1 MPVSPYTR
9 PYSDTGQQGLIDSLT
24 AETIFLGGWDIV
36 YLPRKDAVQ
45 EDQIFGQAQQLKYD
59 TSFNVAV
66 LIENTDGFEGE
77 GEFYSKFGLEIKDR
91 MRLTMSR
98 MTWES
103 IEVQDTYES
112 AYQPDQIQYDGLKME
127 FNSFAST
134 NDRIVM
140 EPGSDGI
147 SHSLVMETGSQS
159 TLRTRPFEGDLVYF
173 PFNKKVFQ
181 ITFVEHE
188 APFYPGGIIPQY
200 QMVCDLLEY
209 SNEIFNTGI
218 PEIDAIED
226 NHAQGRVECYVSTQE
241 GYGTFSRGE
250 IIYKTSDFGIDDHTT
265 SSPSARV
272 LSHDEN
278 SGKLVVV
285 PRNGGFS
292 ANDVV
297 VGGTETIANMRLE
310 DSMDRLVTE
319 VEGDNLLIDVQL
331 TAQSPLKLEAEEGKI
346 LTEDGLD
353 NFTITITT
361 TGSFRR
367 LTFIPGGSFM
377 GEDAT
382 LSALRPLEE
391 LDTPADVLA
400 QNEEFEDVASI
411 GEDEQVTDV
420 ETGEVSTREESF
432 IDFSE
437 IDPFSDG
444 NF

>member
-45 EDQIFGQAQQLKYD
+45 EDQIFGQAQQLKYNE
-59 TSFNVAV
+59 SFNVAV

-98 MTWES
+98 KTWEE
-103 IEVQDTYES
+103 IEYQDTYES
-112 AYQPDQIQYDGLKME
+112 AYQMDQINYDGLKME

-159 TLRTRPFEGDLVYF
+159 SLRTRPFEGDLVYF

-218 PEIDAIED
+218 PEIDSIED
-226 NHAQGRVECYVSTQE
+226 AHAQGRVECYVSTQE

-250 IIYKTSDFGIDDHTT
+250 IIYKTSDFGLDDHTT

-285 PRNGGFS
+285 PRNGGFT
-292 ANDVV
+292 ANDIV
-297 VGGTETIANMRLE
+297 VGGTETIAGMRLE
-310 DSMDRLVTE
+310 DSMDTVVTE
-319 VEGDNLLIDVQL
+319 DTGDKLLIDVQL
-331 TAQSPLKLEAEEGKI
+331 EAASPLKLEAEDGKI
-346 LTEDGLD
+346 LTEDGVD
-353 NFTITITT
+353 NFSITIIT

-367 LTFIPGGSFM
+367 VTFIPAGSFM
-377 GEDAT
+377 GDDSVLGT
-382 LSALRPLEE
+382 LMPTEE

-400 QNEEFEDVASI
+400 QNEEFEEVASD
-411 GEDEQVTDV
+411 GETFEVDGVQVSED
-420 ETGEVSTREESF
+420 SF

-437 IDPFSDG
+437 VDPFSDG
-444 NF
+444 DF

>member
-134 NDRIVM
+134 NDRIVT

-159 TLRTRPFEGDLVYF
+159 TLRSRPFEGDLVYF

-250 IIYKTSDFGIDDHTT
+250 IIYKTSDFSIDDHTT

-272 LSHDEN
+272 LSHDED

-292 ANDVV
+292 ANDIV
-297 VGGTETIANMRLE
+297 VGGTEPTNT
-310 DSMDRLVTE
+310 S
-319 VEGDNLLIDVQL
+319 
-331 TAQSPLKLEAEEGKI
+331 QSPLILEAEEGKI

-353 NFTITITT
+353 NFTITVTT

-411 GEDEQVTDV
+411 GEDEQVTDI

>member
-45 EDQIFGQAQQLKYD
+45 EDQIFGQAQQLKYNS
-59 TSFNVAV
+59 SFNVAV

-112 AYQPDQIQYDGLKME
+112 AYQMDQINYDGLKME

-159 TLRTRPFEGDLVYF
+159 SLRTRPFEGDLVYF

-218 PEIDAIED
+218 PEIDSIED
-226 NHAQGRVECYVSTQE
+226 AHAQGRVECYVSTQE

-250 IIYKTSDFGIDDHTT
+250 IIYKTSDFGLDDHTT

-285 PRNGGFS
+285 PRNGGFT
-292 ANDVV
+292 ANDIV
-297 VGGTETIANMRLE
+297 VGGTETIAGMRLE
-310 DSMDRLVTE
+310 DSMDTVVTE
-319 VEGDNLLIDVQL
+319 DTGDKLLIDVQHE
-331 TAQSPLKLEAEEGKI
+331 AASPLKLEAEDGKI
-346 LTEDGLD
+346 LTEDGVD
-353 NFTITITT
+353 NFSITIIT

-367 LTFIPGGSFM
+367 LTFIPAGSFM
-377 GEDAT
+377 GDDSVLGT
-382 LSALRPLEE
+382 LMPTEE

-400 QNEEFEDVASI
+400 QNEEFEEVASD
-411 GEDEQVTDV
+411 GETFEVDGVQVSED
-420 ETGEVSTREESF
+420 SF

-437 IDPFSDG
+437 VDPFRDG
-444 NF
+444 DF

>member
-24 AETIFLGGWDIV
+24 AETIFLGGWDVI

-45 EDQIFGQAQQLKYD
+45 EDQIFGQSQQLKYD

-98 MTWES
+98 KTWES
-103 IEVQDTYES
+103 IEVQDTYGS
-112 AYQPDQIQYDGLKME
+112 AYQPDQINYDGLTME

-134 NDRIVM
+134 SDRIVM
-140 EPGSDGI
+140 EPDSEGV
-147 SHSLVMETGSQS
+147 SHALVMETGSQS

-173 PFNKKVFQ
+173 PFNKKLFS

-188 APFYPGGIIPQY
+188 MPFYPGGIIPQY

-218 PEIDAIED
+218 AEIDSIED
-226 NHAQGRVECYVSTQE
+226 NHAQGRVECYVSTTE
-241 GYGTFSRGE
+241 GYGTFTRGE
-250 IIYKTSDFGIDDHTT
+250 LIYKTSSIGIDDHNS

-272 LSHDEN
+272 LHHDPS
-278 SGKLVVV
+278 SGKLIVV

-297 VGGTETIANMRLE
+297 VGSSASQGEQ
-310 DSMDRLVTE
+310 E
-319 VEGDNLLIDVQL
+319 VLLQV
-331 TAQSPLKLEAEEGKI
+331 KLEAEDGKI
-346 LTEDGLD
+346 ITEDGVDTLA
-353 NFTITITT
+353 ITT
-361 TGSFRR
+361 TSASGFRR
-367 LTFIPGGSFM
+367 LTFIPSGSFM
-377 GEDAT
+377 GEDST
-382 LSALRPLEE
+382 LTAIMPTEE

-400 QNEEFEDVASI
+400 QNEEFEEVASDGETI
-411 GEDEQVTDV
+411 GGV
-420 ETGEVSTREESF
+420 EEVSF

-437 IDPFSDG
+437 VDPFSDG
-444 NF
+444 DF

>member
-45 EDQIFGQAQQLKYD
+45 EDQIFGQAQQLKYNE
-59 TSFNVAV
+59 SFNVAV

-112 AYQPDQIQYDGLKME
+112 AYQMDQINYDGLKME

-159 TLRTRPFEGDLVYF
+159 SLRTRPFEGDLVYF

-218 PEIDAIED
+218 PEIDSIED
-226 NHAQGRVECYVSTQE
+226 AHAQGRVECYVSTQE

-250 IIYKTSDFGIDDHTT
+250 IIYKTSDFGLDDHTT

-285 PRNGGFS
+285 PRNGGFT
-292 ANDVV
+292 ANDIV
-297 VGGTETIANMRLE
+297 VGGTETIAGMRLE
-310 DSMDRLVTE
+310 DTMDTVVTE
-319 VEGDNLLIDVQL
+319 DTGDKLLIDVQL
-331 TAQSPLKLEAEEGKI
+331 EAASPLKLEAEDGKI
-346 LTEDGLD
+346 LTEDGVD
-353 NFTITITT
+353 NFSITIIT

-367 LTFIPGGSFM
+367 LTFIPAGSFM
-377 GEDAT
+377 GDDSVLGT
-382 LSALRPLEE
+382 LMPTEE

-400 QNEEFEDVASI
+400 QNEEFEEVASD
-411 GEDEQVTDV
+411 GETFEVDGVQV
-420 ETGEVSTREESF
+420 SEESF

-437 IDPFSDG
+437 VDPFSDG
-444 NF
+444 DF

>member
-45 EDQIFGQAQQLKYD
+45 EDQIFGQAQQLKYNE
-59 TSFNVAV
+59 SFNVAV

-112 AYQPDQIQYDGLKME
+112 AYQMDQINYDGLKME

-159 TLRTRPFEGDLVYF
+159 SLRTRPFEGDLVYF

-218 PEIDAIED
+218 PEIDSIED
-226 NHAQGRVECYVSTQE
+226 AHAQGRVECYVSTQE

-250 IIYKTSDFGIDDHTT
+250 IIYKTSDFGLDDHTT

-285 PRNGGFS
+285 PRNGGFT
-292 ANDVV
+292 ANDII
-297 VGGTETIANMRLE
+297 VGGTETTAGMRLE
-310 DSMDRLVTE
+310 DTMDTFVTE
-319 VEGDNLLIDVQL
+319 DTGDKLLIDVQL
-331 TAQSPLKLEAEEGKI
+331 EAASPLKLEAEDGKI
-346 LTEDGLD
+346 LTEDGVD
-353 NFTITITT
+353 NFSITIIT

-367 LTFIPGGSFM
+367 LTFIPAGSFM
-377 GEDAT
+377 GDDSVLGT
-382 LSALRPLEE
+382 LMPTEE

-400 QNEEFEDVASI
+400 QNEEFEEVASD
-411 GEDEQVTDV
+411 GETFEVDGVQVSED
-420 ETGEVSTREESF
+420 SF

-437 IDPFSDG
+437 VDPFSDG
-444 NF
+444 DF

>member
-9 PYSDTGQQGLIDSLT
+9 PYSDKGQQGLIDSLT

-45 EDQIFGQAQQLKYD
+45 EDQIFGQSQQLKYD
-59 TSFNVAV
+59 ESFNVAV

-103 IEVQDTYES
+103 IEVQDTYNS
-112 AYQPDQIQYDGLKME
+112 AYQMDQINYDGLKME

-159 TLRTRPFEGDLVYF
+159 SLRTRPFEGDLVYF

-241 GYGTFSRGE
+241 GNGTFSRGE

-272 LSHDEN
+272 LSHDEDT
-278 SGKLVVV
+278 GKLVVV
-285 PRNGGFS
+285 PRNGGFT
-292 ANDVV
+292 ANDIVI
-297 VGGTETIANMRLE
+297 GGTET
-310 DSMDRLVTE
+310 
-319 VEGDNLLIDVQL
+319 
-331 TAQSPLKLEAEEGKI
+331 TAGILKLEAEDGKI
-346 LTEDGLD
+346 LTEDGVD
-353 NFTITITT
+353 NFSVTVTT
-361 TGSFRR
+361 ELFRR
-367 LTFIPGGSFM
+367 FTFIPAGSFM
-377 GEDAT
+377 GEDSVLQSIMPT
-382 LSALRPLEE
+382 EE

-400 QNEEFEDVASI
+400 QNEEFEEVASDGETI
-411 GEDEQVTDV
+411 GGV
-420 ETGEVSTREESF
+420 EEVSF

-437 IDPFSDG
+437 VDPFSDG
-444 NF
+444 DF